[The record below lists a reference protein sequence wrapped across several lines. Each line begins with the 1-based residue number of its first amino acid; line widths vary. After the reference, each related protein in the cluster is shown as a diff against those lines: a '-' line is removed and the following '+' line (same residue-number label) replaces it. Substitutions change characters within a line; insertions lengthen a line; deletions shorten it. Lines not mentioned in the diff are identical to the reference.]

1 METFHPPFGVLE
13 RHDPT
18 ALDHTIRAYVHD
30 DGDALSWEN
39 LSATATLVMTKD
51 GTPIRSIITGRRHI
65 TTGSYASRKAGRALP
80 YESMAER
87 KFFMQSEVDP
97 DVVDYRAQPFRFEFV
112 IDGQKRTYIVDCV
125 RLMADDTIEV
135 VEVKHDARSLR
146 DPDYVAKLQ
155 AVRMICERVGW
166 RFRIVLQKALRTSRA
181 FDDIV
186 DIQSWRF
193 SDFGQT
199 DIFCVG
205 TAIDQG
211 ITSLGDLAEAL
222 SCHVSPDDPQK
233 VMAASIAKLKAM
245 VVKRIIRFDLSHP
258 LSLRTKVALVADL
271 PEGIQ

>member
-1 METFHPPFGVLE
+1 METFHPPLSVPE

-18 ALDHTIRAYVHD
+18 ALDHAIRAYVHD

-39 LSATATLVMTKD
+39 LSATATLVLTKD
-51 GTPIRSIITGRRHI
+51 GAPIRSIITGRRHI
-65 TTGSYASRKAGRALP
+65 TTGCYASRKAGRGLP

-87 KFFMQSEVDP
+87 ALFMQSEVDP

-112 IDGQKRTYIVDCV
+112 IDGQKRSYIVDCV
-125 RLMADDTIEV
+125 RLMGDGTIEV
-135 VEVKHDARSLR
+135 VEVKHDARSLQ
-146 DPDYVAKLQ
+146 DPDYIAKLQ
-155 AVRMICERVGW
+155 AVRLICERVGW
-166 RFRIVLQKALRTSRA
+166 RFRVVLQKALRTSCA

-193 SDFGQT
+193 TGFGQT
-199 DIFCVG
+199 DVFCVG

-222 SCHVSPDDPQK
+222 SRLASPDDPHK
-233 VMAASIAKLKAM
+233 AMVVAIAKLKAM

-271 PEGIQ
+271 SEAVQ